1 MPKEMSSYSR
11 NKRQLCRF
19 ESAEAPLRLN
29 RSRQLPKAS
38 KYRNLSCVYSSQSVL
53 PAKFSELNVR
63 LVNADDRK
71 QVLKKGTGL
80 GKLEH
85 TEVIEPKI
93 CCQEAP
99 KPKKEVDVIQQ
110 MMDNLPNELTEKQRD
125 QAKKLLQENEAIFS
139 KGEYDIGRRPVVE
152 YRIDTGEHRPIRQP
166 LRRHLF
172 KHLETIDK
180 QVAEMEEHGIIEPTA
195 SPWAS
200 NVVLVRKK
208 DGSLRFCIDYQ
219 QLNRITTQDSYPLP
233 LIDNCLNAIQDSTW
247 LSTLDLRAGYYNIPV
262 AEEDKDKT
270 AFITRSGC
278 YRFNVMSF
286 GATGAPSLF
295 QRLMDFVLCG
305 LSYITCLVYL
315 HDIIVFGRTFD
326 EQLIRLREVFCRIR

>member
-1 MPKEMSSYSR
+1 
-11 NKRQLCRF
+11 
-19 ESAEAPLRLN
+19 
-29 RSRQLPKAS
+29 
-38 KYRNLSCVYSSQSVL
+38 
-53 PAKFSELNVR
+53 
-63 LVNADDRK
+63 
-71 QVLKKGTGL
+71 
-80 GKLEH
+80 
-85 TEVIEPKI
+85 
-93 CCQEAP
+93 
-99 KPKKEVDVIQQ
+99 

-219 QLNRITTQDSYPLP
+219 QLNRITTQDNYPLP
-233 LIDNCLNAIQDSTW
+233 LIDNCLNAIQGSTW

-262 AEEDKDKT
+262 AEEDKFDNRQSVRFFGEAWLSWDTSYPKRGLLCRPKT
-270 AFITRSGC
+270 FRPFESSHLARTLS
-278 YRFNVMSF
+278 NSELSS
-286 GATGAPSLF
+286 AP
-295 QRLMDFVLCG
+295 RDTTED
-305 LSYITCLVYL
+305 LS
-315 HDIIVFGRTFD
+315 RTFR
-326 EQLIRLREVFCRIR
+326 Q